1 MNAKAATITVKK
13 AGAETVISSTY
24 ASEDNTKIYIVTQAK
39 LSKGDYDISVSGLS
53 SNAITKTVSAEDE
66 RLDKIEYTS
75 DKAAIVPVF
84 DDTVEN
90 HSVYVYFK
98 LLNQYSEDITASYSA
113 YSQNIA
119 SNAGVFEVNDK
130 YADRGRLIVTN
141 KDDEFFYGESIPMS
155 TVYKSD
161 VTTVTAVNVL
171 TVGSKAAIGEI
182 NILKLYNEN
191 GNKLRIDSTYSSYY
205 LLLDL
210 KDQYGNKIFFDA
222 DEALIKDDLI
232 VTSSDSSVVTFTK
245 GTNGYYNY
253 QNLVIDG
260 VGYIA
265 LPIEKPSD
273 SQVGNAL
280 VTFVSTTTGKM
291 AQYAIEVG
299 DIQYAASFSMQAPDL
314 AVLGE
319 KTIIPFTAYDVDGNE
334 ITDIDTLASSLGDYN
349 VIFSVSGAEKE
360 CLYFERNPSTGKAQL
375 VFNSVGSNILKE
387 GDVVTLTS
395 MTGKTYQVYS
405 ISFKLNAP
413 KEPVVDGISSSY
425 LRQIVQ
431 GAFADFRYDSLIFE
445 DNYGRPIS
453 TGEIRYQDI
462 SNLGVSIDGNTTYS
476 ARKYRIVVNSNSDN
490 VKVIGGYS
498 VSDDV
503 YCIGYNPADGRFY
516 EKVHFYGAKEGT
528 AVITAQVQE
537 NINDG
542 LSSTANWRNV
552 TDSSYSFTMNT
563 VGRSN
568 VKSIAVDTIP
578 ISYDY
583 NWYDDNKNNYGLK
596 KTRTYS
602 NAFSVYG
609 VLSDGSKAWL
619 SKQILPGNTT
629 GLEDAYTISFSE
641 DKLTTGTDSTVVG
654 DVYQACLKQKFIFK
668 NLTDTLNNSE
678 NQSVNVPFSITPSST
693 YFNNVDSISG
703 SFTVSSAD
711 PTITSIA
718 LTYNQFAQL
727 SSDGASIEITQ
738 KDLNTLKA
746 WANSDMNKVIC
757 KIVADAVII
766 KDQYGKEHDS
776 EYLASNSDIYIIQFK
791 YSYGGFGYPGD
802 RVDVT
807 VTTNNGGKSIAFT
820 IIIK

>member
-1 MNAKAATITVKK
+1 
-13 AGAETVISSTY
+13 
-24 ASEDNTKIYIVTQAK
+24 
-39 LSKGDYDISVSGLS
+39 
-53 SNAITKTVSAEDE
+53 
-66 RLDKIEYTS
+66 
-75 DKAAIVPVF
+75 
-84 DDTVEN
+84 
-90 HSVYVYFK
+90 
-98 LLNQYSEDITASYSA
+98 
-113 YSQNIA
+113 
-119 SNAGVFEVNDK
+119 
-130 YADRGRLIVTN
+130 
-141 KDDEFFYGESIPMS
+141 
-155 TVYKSD
+155 
-161 VTTVTAVNVL
+161 
-171 TVGSKAAIGEI
+171 
-182 NILKLYNEN
+182 
-191 GNKLRIDSTYSSYY
+191 
-205 LLLDL
+205 
-210 KDQYGNKIFFDA
+210 
-222 DEALIKDDLI
+222 
-232 VTSSDSSVVTFTK
+232 
-245 GTNGYYNY
+245 
-253 QNLVIDG
+253 
-260 VGYIA
+260 
-265 LPIEKPSD
+265 
-273 SQVGNAL
+273 
-280 VTFVSTTTGKM
+280 
-291 AQYAIEVG
+291 
-299 DIQYAASFSMQAPDL
+299 
-314 AVLGE
+314 
-319 KTIIPFTAYDVDGNE
+319 
-334 ITDIDTLASSLGDYN
+334 
-349 VIFSVSGAEKE
+349 
-360 CLYFERNPSTGKAQL
+360 
-375 VFNSVGSNILKE
+375 
-387 GDVVTLTS
+387 
-395 MTGKTYQVYS
+395 
-405 ISFKLNAP
+405 
-413 KEPVVDGISSSY
+413 
-425 LRQIVQ
+425 
-431 GAFADFRYDSLIFE
+431 
-445 DNYGRPIS
+445 
-453 TGEIRYQDI
+453 
-462 SNLGVSIDGNTTYS
+462 
-476 ARKYRIVVNSNSDN
+476 
-490 VKVIGGYS
+490 
-498 VSDDV
+498 
-503 YCIGYNPADGRFY
+503 
-516 EKVHFYGAKEGT
+516 
-528 AVITAQVQE
+528 
-537 NINDG
+537 
-542 LSSTANWRNV
+542 
-552 TDSSYSFTMNT
+552 MNT